1 VPPRE
6 QPGRPD
12 DPDETVRLDRLP
24 PRPPVPGRP
33 PAPPAEGNRPPP
45 PAQGNRPPPPAEGN
59 RPPPPRSEGYRRPET
74 LREVLDRR
82 ALSATEVVGVGVQLA
97 SWLADRHRR
106 LGARGD
112 VRPEAVLLGDDGTAW
127 FADPAPPRRPA
138 PGQPDP
144 RVPYLAPEQVRGEAP
159 GPAADVY
166 ALGLVLLEARTG
178 RQAFP
183 GDSLHQA
190 QARLT
195 QRPVVPNDVP
205 APLARAL
212 LAMTE
217 PSPGARPTAE
227 RAAALL
233 GDDGPAPLAP
243 RPVPGAGMSRW
254 LTVGLP
260 VAVLVI
266 LLLVALVATN
276 SGSSSG
282 GGGSSSSTA
291 AQATTEPATPT
302 STPRSRRT
310 RTATPP
316 TEGGGSGPT
325 LPSFTAPALPKLPDL
340 PDAPSASSI
349 GDKVE
354 QLWREFTGWLDR
366 MLGQGSGSR

>member
-1 VPPRE
+1 
-6 QPGRPD
+6 
-12 DPDETVRLDRLP
+12 
-24 PRPPVPGRP
+24 
-33 PAPPAEGNRPPP
+33 
-45 PAQGNRPPPPAEGN
+45 
-59 RPPPPRSEGYRRPET
+59 
-74 LREVLDRR
+74 
-82 ALSATEVVGVGVQLA
+82 VGVQLA
-97 SWLADRHRR
+97 RWLADRHRR
-106 LGARGD
+106 VGARGD
-112 VRPEAVLLGDDGTAW
+112 IRPEAVLLGSDGTAW
-127 FADPAPPRRPA
+127 LADPAPPRRLA

-166 ALGLVLLEARTG
+166 ALGLVLLEARTR

-183 GDSLHQA
+183 GDSLQQA
-190 QARLT
+190 QARLS

-217 PSPGARPTAE
+217 PSPAARPTAE

-233 GDDGPAPLAP
+233 DDDGPAPLAP

-266 LLLVALVATN
+266 LLLVALVATE

-282 GGGSSSSTA
+282 GGGGASSSTA
-291 AQATTEPATPT
+291 AQATTEPASPPTTPG
-302 STPRSRRT
+302 PR
-310 RTATPP
+310 RTATPA
-316 TEGGGSGPT
+316 TSAGGSGPT

-354 QLWREFTGWLDR
+354 QLWREFTGWLNR
-366 MLGQGSGSR
+366 MLGQGSASR